1 VRYIVIALG
10 IALVFFLFR
19 AYMPPRPNSARED
32 SSNKAVQQAFE
43 MRIPNEV
50 GAAWKKAWEES
61 GEAPLF
67 IRVPADDS
75 KCSVRG
81 NAIPC
86 SDLVGHVE
94 RSLNLPK
101 TTPIGLTAPPGQAT
115 ILRANLADALK
126 RSGYSLA
133 AVIDVK
139 PVTEPGAP
147 IEESK

>member
-1 VRYIVIALG
+1 VIVLG
-10 IALVFFLFR
+10 IALVIFLSR
-19 AYMPPRPNSARED
+19 AYMPPRPALARED
-32 SSNKAVQQAFE
+32 SSDKTVQQAFE

-67 IRVPADDS
+67 TNVSAGDS

-81 NAIPC
+81 KSIPC

-115 ILRANLADALK
+115 ILRANLSDALK

-133 AVIDVK
+133 AVIDVQSV
-139 PVTEPGAP
+139 PEPGAP